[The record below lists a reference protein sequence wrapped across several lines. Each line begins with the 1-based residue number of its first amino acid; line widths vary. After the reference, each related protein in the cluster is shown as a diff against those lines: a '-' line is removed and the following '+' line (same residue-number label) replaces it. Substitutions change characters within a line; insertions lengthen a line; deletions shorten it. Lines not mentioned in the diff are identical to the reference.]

1 MVQGSVSV
9 ASLGARVLLKRTLLS
24 ILMLSVA
31 TSGMPTPAAAQGGPE
46 RLSLVRDS
54 EIENTIRFYVTPI
67 FRYAGL
73 DPDNVQIHLVNDRR
87 LNAFVANG
95 QHIFINTGLLIASE
109 NALQVIGVLAHE
121 TGHIQGGHLL
131 RAREAI
137 RNAQL
142 QSLIALALGVGA
154 AVAARDGGAAMATL
168 GLGSKIVEGTY
179 LKYSRTQE
187 QSADQFAVDALENE
201 GISARGLLDFFQVL
215 ENQEFLVTDRQDPY
229 MRTHPLTQDRIE
241 FVRNFVAKSRYSNA
255 KLPAVYDEMHA
266 RMRAKLIGF
275 IEAPSRTF
283 QVYKETDQSIPARY
297 GRAIAYHK
305 AANTAKALAEV
316 DSLIAERPQDPYFHE
331 LKGQI
336 LFEVGRP
343 AESVKSYE
351 EAVRLLPGDALIRT
365 NLAQALIAL
374 DTPAADRQAIAHL
387 NEASRRDSG
396 YPPTW
401 RLLGIAY
408 GRQGDIGMA
417 SLALAENA
425 LLVGDVKS
433 ARAQAARADR
443 LLAKGS
449 PGWNRVQDIK
459 REIDRQGAEDADR

>member
-1 MVQGSVSV
+1 M
-9 ASLGARVLLKRTLLS
+9 LKRTLLS
-24 ILMLSVA
+24 ILMLSLAVL
-31 TSGMPTPAAAQGGPE
+31 GVPLPAAAQGGPQQ
-46 RLSLVRDS
+46 LSLIRDS

-73 DPDNVQIHLVNDRR
+73 DPDNVEIHLVNDRR

-95 QHIFINTGLLIASE
+95 QHIFINTGLLIASQ
-109 NALQVIGVLAHE
+109 NALQVIGVIAHE
-121 TGHIQGGHLL
+121 TGHIHGGHLV
-131 RAREAI
+131 RARDAI
-137 RNAQL
+137 RNAQI
-142 QSLIALALGVGA
+142 QSLIALALGMGA
-154 AVAARDGGAAMATL
+154 AVAARDGGAAVATL

-187 QSADQFAVDALENE
+187 QSADQFALTALDAERM
-201 GISARGLLDFFQVL
+201 SARGLLEFFQIL

-241 FVRNFVAKSRYSNA
+241 FVRNHVESSPYKDA
-255 KLPAVYDEMHA
+255 KLPAIYDEVHQ

-283 QVYKETDQSIPARY
+283 QVYPLTDHSIPARY
-297 GRAIAYHK
+297 ARAIAYHK
-305 AANTAKALAEV
+305 AASTDKALAEV
-316 DSLIAERPQDPYFHE
+316 DSLIAERPKDPYFHE

-343 AESVKSYE
+343 AESVVSYE
-351 EAVRLLPGDALIRT
+351 KAVQLLPHDALIRT
-365 NLAQALIAL
+365 NLGQSLVAL
-374 DTPAADRQAIAHL
+374 DTPQTDQKAIANL
-387 NEASRRDSG
+387 NEASRRDPD

-408 GRQGDIGMA
+408 GRRGDMGMA
-417 SLALAENA
+417 SLSLAENA
-425 LLVGDVKS
+425 LRIGDIKS
-433 ARAQAARADR
+433 ARAQAARAER
-443 LLAKGS
+443 LLPKGS

-459 REIDRQGAEDADR
+459 SELERQRSDGGRVD

>member
-1 MVQGSVSV
+1 
-9 ASLGARVLLKRTLLS
+9 LLKRTLLS
-24 ILMLSVA
+24 ILMLAVA
-31 TSGMPTPAAAQGGPE
+31 MAGATMPAAAQGGPQS
-46 RLSLVRDS
+46 LSLVRDS
-54 EIENTIRFYVTPI
+54 EIENTIRFYLTPI
-67 FRYAGL
+67 FRFAGL

-95 QHIFINTGLLIASE
+95 QHIFVNTGLLIASE
-109 NALQVIGVLAHE
+109 NALQVLGVLAHE
-121 TGHIQGGHLL
+121 TGHIQGGHLV

-154 AVAARDGGAAMATL
+154 AVAAGDGGAAMATL

-187 QSADQFAVDALENE
+187 QSADQFAVTALDNE
-201 GISARGLLDFFQVL
+201 HVSSRGLLDFFQIL

-229 MRTHPLTQDRIE
+229 MRTHPLTQDRME
-241 FVRNFVAKSRYSNA
+241 FVRNHIAKSPYSNA
-255 KLPAVYDEMHA
+255 KLPAIYDELHA

-283 QVYKETDQSIPARY
+283 QIYKVTDRSIPARY
-297 GRAIAYHK
+297 AHSVAYHK
-305 AANTAKALAEV
+305 AANTAKALAEI
-316 DSLIAERPQDPYFHE
+316 DSLIAERPKDPYFHE

-351 EAVRLLPGDALIRT
+351 LAVQYLPHDALIRT
-365 NLAQALIAL
+365 NLAQSLVAL
-374 DTPAADRQAIAHL
+374 DTPAADQQAAAHL
-387 NEASRRDSG
+387 NEASRRDAG

-408 GRQGDIGMA
+408 GRRGDIGMA
-417 SLALAENA
+417 SLALAEYG

-433 ARAQAARADR
+433 ARGQAARADR
-443 LLAKGS
+443 LLPKGS

-459 REIDRQGAEDADR
+459 GEIDRQGGPGDRDR